1 MHYMYVDSR
10 GDTDSKGF
18 SRWLSVYLDCKG
30 MHVFNWTFTSLLFV
44 LDIFVLSCNFYPLG
58 GATIGLLNG
67 LYASLVTRFTRH
79 VRVVEP
85 LVIFSSAYFAF
96 LMAEL
101 FHWSGDKLTIYQSCM
116 LYNTLHI
123 IQETFRLELKLWIQC
138 DMSVCVSC
146 VIQSCLC
153 NQWGAKSD

>member
-1 MHYMYVDSR
+1 MHYKYVDSR
-10 GDTDSKGF
+10 GDTDSNDF

-101 FHWSGDKLTIYQSCM
+101 FHWSGDKLQFINHACNTIPYISSKKHLDWNWNYESSVIYQC
-116 LYNTLHI
+116 
-123 IQETFRLELKLWIQC
+123 
-138 DMSVCVSC
+138 VCQPIMFFQPIRS
-146 VIQSCLC
+146 
-153 NQWGAKSD
+153 